1 MKRLI
6 IGLVSILGML
16 WATSA
21 IADVEDKTV
30 QVKLVV
36 LQIIELDVTAPDA
49 VVPTAE
55 DYALK
60 PAGYDK
66 YAWVQG
72 CEPTPDSTGF
82 ADRADALEVTTFT
95 NAKSGATVYFYGNP
109 NPIHEESLQNKD
121 VYLSVSREKT
131 YVLMNRVDDLAI
143 DKSDLDAGYNEDAK
157 LIDGAWAI
165 ANTSVDGDYKTKWIQ
180 ANNEAREFF
189 GVKEATEAGRLWA
202 VKLGVACLSEYTEN
216 AAGYT
221 MDLTF
226 ILMPRV

>member
-6 IGLVSILGML
+6 IGLVSILGLL

-36 LQIIELDVTAPDA
+36 LQIIDLEVTAPDT

-55 DYALK
+55 DYAVD
-60 PAGYDK
+60 AAHDQK
-66 YAWVQG
+66 YSWVAD
-72 CEPTPDSTGF
+72 CDPSPDSMGF
-82 ADRADALEVTTFT
+82 ADRADALQVTIFT

-109 NPIHEESLQNKD
+109 NPVHNESLQNKD
-121 VYLSVSREKT
+121 VYLSVNREKT
-131 YVLMNRVDDLAI
+131 YVLMNAPDGTPAAEDDL
-143 DKSDLDAGYNEDAK
+143 DVTEG
-157 LIDGAWAI
+157 IDGAWAN
-165 ANTSVDGDYKTKWIQ
+165 ANTAIDGTHKCKWIQ
-180 ANNEAREFF
+180 THNEAKEFF
-189 GVKEATEAGRLWA
+189 GVTEATEAARLWSLQ
-202 VKLGVACLSEYTEN
+202 LGIACLSEYTESTD
-216 AAGYT
+216 AGYT